1 MPKKEITGKV
11 VSNKM
16 DKTVV
21 VAVESSKA
29 HVRYEKK
36 RQVTRKFKAHD
47 ERNSCQI
54 GDIVRIRECR
64 PLSRDKRWLVID
76 ISGHSIAEIET
87 SEPEVLKSKPKPVK
101 PEVMPVQ
108 TNDVATEQAEEEGK

>member
-11 VSNKM
+11 ISNKM

-36 RQVTRKFKAHD
+36 RQITRKFKAHD
-47 ERNSCQI
+47 ARNSCQI

-76 ISGHSIAEIET
+76 VSGHSVAEIET
-87 SEPEVLKSKPKPVK
+87 VIPEVLKSKPKPVK
-101 PEVMPVQ
+101 PEIMP
-108 TNDVATEQAEEEGK
+108 EQAVAAIAEQNEEEGK